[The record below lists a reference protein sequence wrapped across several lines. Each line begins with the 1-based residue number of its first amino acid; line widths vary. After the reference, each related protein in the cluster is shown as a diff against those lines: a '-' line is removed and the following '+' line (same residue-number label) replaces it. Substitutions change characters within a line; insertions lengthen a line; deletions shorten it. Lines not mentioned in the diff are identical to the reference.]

1 MSENTMT
8 KLVFSLFC
16 PKNDQHQFLM
26 TISIQIKGKDYENQV
41 ITKGEIIWSSQLILL
56 GKIWRSHW
64 KICMWILELNGLTE
78 SRHYKVEQH
87 YQHI

>member
-1 MSENTMT
+1 MRINE
-8 KLVFSLFC
+8 
-16 PKNDQHQFLM
+16 
-26 TISIQIKGKDYENQV
+26 V
-41 ITKGEIIWSSQLILL
+41 ITKGEITWSSQLILL